1 MRLTPIPGETM
12 KFVKMQGAGNDYV
25 YIDCTEEELD
35 NPQEIARH
43 VSDRHLGIGSDGL
56 ILVCS
61 SEVADFKMRMFNP
74 DGSESQMCGNGI
86 RCFAKFVY
94 DRGLTKKDVLRI
106 ETLAGIMKLDL
117 FVEKGR
123 VKKVRVNM
131 GRPRL
136 ERRQIPM
143 LGAEGRVIN
152 EALKVGRE
160 TVHVTAVSMGNP
172 HVVIFV
178 DSVDKAPV
186 ATLGPKIE
194 NHPSFP
200 QRTNVHF
207 VEVISRREARQRTWE
222 RGTGETLACGT
233 GASASLVAGCLNEKL
248 DAEAVINVL
257 GGRLELVWGDDDN
270 IYMTGPAVTVFEGE
284 WFDREE

>member
-1 MRLTPIPGETM
+1 VLPSRAANFRMR
-12 KFVKMQGAGNDYV
+12 
-25 YIDCTEEELD
+25 
-35 NPQEIARH
+35 
-43 VSDRHLGIGSDGL
+43 
-56 ILVCS
+56 ILN
-61 SEVADFKMRMFNP
+61 A
-74 DGSESQMCGNGI
+74 DGSEAEMCGNGI

-94 DRGLTKKDVLRI
+94 DRGLTRKDVLRV

-117 FVEKGR
+117 LIEGMR

-143 LGAEGRVIN
+143 TGKGGRVIN
-152 EALKVGRE
+152 EPLKVGRT

-186 ATLGPKIE
+186 AGLGPKIE
-194 NHPSFP
+194 THPAFP

-207 VEVISRREARQRTWE
+207 VEILSRREARQRTWE
-222 RGTGETLACGT
+222 RGAGETLACGT
-233 GASASLVAGCLNEKL
+233 GAAATLVAGCLNEKL

-257 GGRLELVWGDDDN
+257 GGRLELAWNDDDN
-270 IYMTGPAVTVFEGE
+270 VYLTGPAVTVFQGE
-284 WFDREE
+284 WLDREE